1 MKKILMKKTKY
12 RKNNS
17 KMQLVFIFLM
27 SQLIHPYI
35 LQKNVIIFKVT
46 YVVLSDLN

>member
-35 LQKNVIIFKVT
+35 LQKKVIIFKAT
-46 YVVLSDLN
+46 YLILSELN